1 MAKGK
6 YAMWLQPDN
15 LLRLQALARDGATD
29 ADIAS
34 YIGISRDTLYA
45 WKKKYPDFSDAL
57 KRGKEVVDIEVE
69 NALLKRALGYEY
81 EEVTR
86 KMTYAPDGEPT
97 GLAVTKIVTKR
108 ERPDVTAQIFWLK
121 NRRPDL
127 WRDVKNVDMQA
138 KIENNPFDGIKT
150 EDIKK
155 LIADD

>member
-6 YAMWLQPDN
+6 YEKWLEPDN

-29 ADIAS
+29 AAIAD
-34 YIGISRDTLYA
+34 YIGISRDTLYS

-69 NALLKRALGYEY
+69 NALLKRAMGYEY
-81 EEVTR
+81 NEVT
-86 KMTYAPDGEPT
+86 KEMTYAPNGEPL
-97 GLAVTKIVTKR
+97 GLAVTKVVTKR
-108 ERPDVTAQIFWLK
+108 ERADVTAQIFWLK

-138 KIENNPFDGIKT
+138 KIENNPFDGVKS

-155 LIADD
+155 LIGDD

>member
-6 YAMWLQPDN
+6 YVQWLQPDN
-15 LLRLQALARDGATD
+15 LLRLQAWARDGATD
-29 ADIAS
+29 AEIAER
-34 YIGISRDTLYA
+34 IGIGRDTLYL
-45 WKKKYPDFSDAL
+45 WKKKYPDISDTL

-81 EEVTR
+81 EEVT
-86 KMTYAPDGEPT
+86 KEMTYAPDGKPL
-97 GLAVTKIVTKR
+97 GLLVTKVVTKR

-121 NRRPDL
+121 NRRPEL
-127 WRDVKNVDMQA
+127 WRDIKNVDMQA
-138 KIENNPFDGIKT
+138 KIENNPFDGVKT

>member
-6 YAMWLQPDN
+6 YVQWLQPDN
-15 LLRLQALARDGATD
+15 LLRLQAWARDGATD
-29 ADIAS
+29 AEIAER
-34 YIGISRDTLYA
+34 IGIGRDTLYL
-45 WKKKYPDFSDAL
+45 WKKKYPDISDTL
-57 KRGKEVVDIEVE
+57 KRGKEVIDIEVE

-81 EEVTR
+81 DEVTQE
-86 KMTYAPDGEPT
+86 MTYAPNGEPL
-97 GLAVTKIVTKR
+97 GLAVTKAVTKR

>member
-6 YAMWLQPDN
+6 YVQWLQPDN
-15 LLRLQALARDGATD
+15 LLRLQAWTRDGATD
-29 ADIAS
+29 AEIAS
-34 YIGISRDTLYA
+34 S
-45 WKKKYPDFSDAL
+45 WKKKYSDFSDAL

-69 NALLKRALGYEY
+69 NALLKRAMGYEY
-81 EEVTR
+81 NEVT
-86 KMTYAPDGEPT
+86 KEMTYAPNGEPL
-97 GLAVTKIVTKR
+97 GLAVTKVVTKR

-138 KIENNPFDGIKT
+138 KIENNPFDGVKS

>member
-6 YAMWLQPDN
+6 YEKWLEPDN
-15 LLRLQALARDGATD
+15 LLRLQAWTRDGATD
-29 ADIAS
+29 VEIATH
-34 YIGISRDTLYA
+34 IGISRDTLYS

-69 NALLKRALGYEY
+69 NALLKRAMGYEY
-81 EEVTR
+81 NEVT
-86 KMTYAPDGEPT
+86 KEMTYAPNGDRL
-97 GLAVTKIVTKR
+97 GLAVTKVVTKR

-138 KIENNPFDGIKT
+138 KIENNPFDGVKS